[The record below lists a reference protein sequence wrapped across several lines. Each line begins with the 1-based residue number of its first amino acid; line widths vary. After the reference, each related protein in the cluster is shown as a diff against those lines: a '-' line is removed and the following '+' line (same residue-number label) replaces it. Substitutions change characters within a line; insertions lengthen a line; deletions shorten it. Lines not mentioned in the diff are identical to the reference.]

1 MRVFGLSGGE
11 IFIVAFV
18 TIAVVS
24 ARYWPA
30 VGERVAVRLGG
41 GAIARE
47 PTSTAKTSV
56 EAPRDEPSRPE

>member
-1 MRVFGLSGGE
+1 MFGLSGGE

-41 GAIARE
+41 GVAAADL
-47 PTSTAKTSV
+47 PSSAKSSA
-56 EAPRDEPSRPE
+56 EGPRDEPSRPE

>member
-1 MRVFGLSGGE
+1 VFGLSGGE

-30 VGERVAVRLGG
+30 MGERIAVRLGG
-41 GAIARE
+41 GAGRNEPKRHSDSSPDGSPRE
-47 PTSTAKTSV
+47 
-56 EAPRDEPSRPE
+56 

>member
-30 VGERVAVRLGG
+30 MGERIAVRLGG
-41 GAIARE
+41 GLGASSPAE
-47 PTSTAKTSV
+47 SS
-56 EAPRDEPSRPE
+56 DSRPEDSPRE